1 MEKKRTMK
9 KRWVLDQAARH
20 AIEETWAVFTNGAI
34 TPNPALFLARLADL
48 ARSNAFLWTEAG
60 LSVQEHATRVVPVG
74 QSLSRS
80 LVLATVAADIFVGY
94 TSLRE
99 RAKWLPSLVKP
110 RDWELQHQRSAN
122 RVLETS
128 ASLGGALIKACQ
140 FASTRPDLLP
150 AVYIRTLA
158 PLQDRM
164 PARPWSEIEKAITR
178 ELGRR
183 PADVFAQIER
193 EPGAAA
199 SIAQVQHLI
208 SIEVIEQL
216 GNLVWGNA
224 RLLQGLAVGNLD
236 AVDEL
241 HDEQALGAQFGNAHW
256 NEHI

>member
-1 MEKKRTMK
+1 MK

-60 LSVQEHATRVVPVG
+60 LQVQEHATRVVPVG

-94 TSLRE
+94 TTLGE

-122 RVLETS
+122 RVLET
-128 ASLGGALIKACQ
+128 ATSLGGALIKACQ

-150 AVYIRTLA
+150 PSTSARWPPCRIACRRA
-158 PLQDRM
+158 P
-164 PARPWSEIEKAITR
+164 
-178 ELGRR
+178 GRR
-183 PADVFAQIER
+183 
-193 EPGAAA
+193 
-199 SIAQVQHLI
+199 
-208 SIEVIEQL
+208 
-216 GNLVWGNA
+216 
-224 RLLQGLAVGNLD
+224 
-236 AVDEL
+236 
-241 HDEQALGAQFGNAHW
+241 
-256 NEHI
+256 

>member
-9 KRWVLDQAARH
+9 RRWVLDQTVRH
-20 AIEETWAVFTNGAI
+20 TIEETWAVLTTGTE

-48 ARSNAFLWTEAG
+48 ARSNTFLWAEAG

-94 TSLRE
+94 TTLRE

-110 RDWELQHQRSAN
+110 HDWQLQHQRSAD
-122 RVLETS
+122 RVLETA

-150 AVYIRTLA
+150 SAYIRILA

-164 PARPWSEIEKAITR
+164 PPRSW
-178 ELGRR
+178 G
-183 PADVFAQIER
+183 
-193 EPGAAA
+193 
-199 SIAQVQHLI
+199 
-208 SIEVIEQL
+208 EVKRVI
-216 GNLVWGNA
+216 N
-224 RLLQGLAVGNLD
+224 
-236 AVDEL
+236 
-241 HDEQALGAQFGNAHW
+241 
-256 NEHI
+256 